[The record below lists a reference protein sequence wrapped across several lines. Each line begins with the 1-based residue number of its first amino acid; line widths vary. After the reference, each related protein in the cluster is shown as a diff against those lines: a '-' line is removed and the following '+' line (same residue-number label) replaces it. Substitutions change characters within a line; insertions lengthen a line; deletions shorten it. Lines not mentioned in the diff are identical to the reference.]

1 MHLESFHC
9 AMTVPECIYGGINM
23 DDMEVTYYDAHVKA
37 HERYILL
44 QWLEDAKTEKIKKL
58 KEEPIATPTQKVAV
72 PSPDITEEA
81 ISYSQVFD
89 NPNLDVS
96 SRLIAEKPLKVV
108 SYMPSI
114 NPIAI
119 PGIITNK
126 TEVPERIGEYK
137 TTITSQMFSDIKIAD
152 IPVSNQQIQTQTT
165 IDTKTFDGI
174 KSIEIGIPE
183 RSDLSKAF
191 TVPESFYIDFDETS
205 TPTMLKIDNKT
216 TIDNDLFDS
225 IELAQPL
232 ISSVEIPTTFL
243 LNNSLFTGLI
253 PKTRFDTESSDN
265 EKLRFNAKLI
275 HSISLKTIS
284 VPEQPKS
291 TDIHINSELPS
302 VISPIPVSVIPRKT
316 VFETQ
321 STIGCS
327 NNPSLPV
334 VSIPKPMT
342 VGTVDI
348 SLINNPKFEDIKL
361 PIQSEIHDSIA
372 DIEMPAVELEDYTV
386 PEKTQIPE
394 FETDA
399 ISTFTAPKVIIS
411 TASVEISSDINN
423 PQNTI
428 PPKVCITETPNLN
441 IVKPTGAS
449 ISPPQV
455 PITNRTAKS
464 VSELSF
470 SLPKIAISGIKTTI
484 PNNNDILEILE
495 KEINMQN
502 NS

>member
-58 KEEPIATPTQKVAV
+58 KEEPIATPTKKIDV

-108 SYMPSI
+108 PYMPSI

-137 TTITSQMFSDIKIAD
+137 ITITSQMFSDIKIAD
-152 IPVSNQQIQTQTT
+152 IPVSNHQIPTQTT
-165 IDTKTFDGI
+165 IDTNAFSGI
-174 KSIEIGIPE
+174 KSIKTKIPE
-183 RSDLSKAF
+183 HSDLSKAF
-191 TVPESFYIDFDETS
+191 TIPESFSIDLYETS
-205 TPTMLKIDNKT
+205 IPTMVKIDEESN
-216 TIDNDLFDS
+216 IDNDLFDS
-225 IELAQPL
+225 IKLAQPL
-232 ISSVEIPTTFL
+232 ISSVVIPTTFL
-243 LNNSLFTGLI
+243 LNNSLFTGFL
-253 PKTRFDTESSDN
+253 PKTSFDTETPDN
-265 EKLRFNAKLI
+265 KKLRFNASLI
-275 HSISLKTIS
+275 HSISLRTIS
-284 VPEQPKS
+284 VPEQPKK

-302 VISPIPVSVIPRKT
+302 VISSVPVIPRKT

-321 STIGCS
+321 SSIECS
-327 NNPSLPV
+327 NNPSLPI
-334 VSIPKPMT
+334 VSIPEPMT
-342 VGTVDI
+342 VGTIDP
-348 SLINNPKFEDIKL
+348 SLINNPTFEDIKL

-386 PEKTQIPE
+386 PEKTHIPE
-394 FETDA
+394 LETDA
-399 ISTFTAPKVIIS
+399 VSTFTAPKVIIS
-411 TASVEISSDINN
+411 TASVKISSDIKN
-423 PQNTI
+423 PQNTEL
-428 PPKVCITETPNLN
+428 PKVCIAETPNLH
-441 IVKPTGAS
+441 IAKPTEVS
-449 ISPPQV
+449 ISTPQV
-455 PITNRTAKS
+455 PITNRMAKS